1 MVMKKISH
9 NIGDGSL
16 WPCDISAIG
25 KLSYDLRY
33 QPQPLTRHNKLVI
46 AGILDAYIHIVTMT
60 QKERNYKC
68 EEIKKVI
75 KKEK

>member
-1 MVMKKISH
+1 MNKKISH

-16 WPCDISAIG
+16 WPCNMGEISR
-25 KLSYDLRY
+25 LSWYL
-33 QPQPLTRHNKLVI
+33 RHNHNLRRHDLLEV
-46 AGILDAYIHIVTMT
+46 AGILDAYIHLVTMT

-75 KKEK
+75 NELDD